1 MPMATISRRRVL
13 RGMLAGGAVSV
24 ALPILDCL
32 LNDNGSAFADTG
44 SPIPLRFATWFWSL
58 GFGEHE
64 WTPKDKGTA
73 YELPPQL
80 ESLKPLQK
88 KMNLFSGGQ
97 VFLDGHVNETHFTG
111 GQGLMTG
118 RVGPREEYFGSIDT
132 LVGEVIGNGTRFRSL
147 EASCDGQA
155 DCWSARVDSGKV
167 PAEVSPLA
175 LYMRIFGPEYKDP
188 NAAEF
193 VPDPQVLL
201 RRSALS
207 VVSDQRK
214 DLIRTLGTSDRA
226 KLDNYFTSLRAMEQK
241 LTIQLQKPEPLS
253 ACTKPV
259 PPDKDRELTTLAS
272 DAIERHSAF
281 ANIMAHALACGQTRV
296 VNLVLTSGGASGLRM
311 TGDTTSHHTYT
322 HEEAIDP
329 VLGYQPKCAWFTTQ
343 YMRCLS
349 EFATILNGIQ
359 EGDKSLLD
367 RMIVFAFTEHGAP
380 RMHSL
385 LNYPVITLGSGS
397 GHIRTG
403 MHIAAVGDAVTR
415 VGLTVQQAM
424 GVPVSSW
431 GTRSNRVTSP
441 YSEVL
446 V

>member
-1 MPMATISRRRVL
+1 
-13 RGMLAGGAVSV
+13 
-24 ALPILDCL
+24 
-32 LNDNGSAFADTG
+32 
-44 SPIPLRFATWFWSL
+44 
-58 GFGEHE
+58 
-64 WTPKDKGTA
+64 
-73 YELPPQL
+73 
-80 ESLKPLQK
+80 
-88 KMNLFSGGQ
+88 
-97 VFLDGHVNETHFTG
+97 
-111 GQGLMTG
+111 
-118 RVGPREEYFGSIDT
+118 
-132 LVGEVIGNGTRFRSL
+132 
-147 EASCDGQA
+147 
-155 DCWSARVDSGKV
+155 
-167 PAEVSPLA
+167 
-175 LYMRIFGPEYKDP
+175 
-188 NAAEF
+188 
-193 VPDPQVLL
+193 
-201 RRSALS
+201 
-207 VVSDQRK
+207 
-214 DLIRTLGTSDRA
+214 
-226 KLDNYFTSLRAMEQK
+226 
-241 LTIQLQKPEPLS
+241 
-253 ACTKPV
+253 
-259 PPDKDRELTTLAS
+259 
-272 DAIERHSAF
+272 
-281 ANIMAHALACGQTRV
+281 
-296 VNLVLTSGGASGLRM
+296 M